1 MSKKSTKGKLSK
13 KADLHQ
19 EIRHLGVLVERTDH
33 NVSVIAEQYGD
44 IKTDIDGIKGDVSGL
59 KEDVHGIKGEIGGIK
74 ADIGGIKKTLDSHS
88 AKLDSHTEMIGN
100 LTVNLEIVKNDVEF
114 IKQGMKRKVD
124 AEEFSA
130 LERRVALLE
139 KRVTQK

>member
-1 MSKKSTKGKLSK
+1 MLNKSTKGKPSK

-44 IKTDIDGIKGDVSGL
+44 
-59 KEDVHGIKGEIGGIK
+59 IK